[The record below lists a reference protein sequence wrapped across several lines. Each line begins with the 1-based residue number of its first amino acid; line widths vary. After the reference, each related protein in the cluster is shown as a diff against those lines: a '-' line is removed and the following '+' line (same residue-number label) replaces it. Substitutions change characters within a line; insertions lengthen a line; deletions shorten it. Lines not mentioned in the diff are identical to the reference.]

1 MSNLTTAK
9 HFDQTGRTLR
19 PSQSAGLLN
28 RERWQDHPL
37 AVCVNQSPVRGE
49 HLDDVEAPCEQSHS
63 AGGGYK
69 GSAVLT
75 KALAAFRK
83 IGMAVIE
90 SETLLVGGVGFHR
103 EGWRGRA
110 LALFHFAK
118 EASK

>member
-1 MSNLTTAK
+1 MK

-19 PSQSAGLLN
+19 TLQSAGLLN
-28 RERWQDHPL
+28 RGRRQDQPL

-83 IGMAVIE
+83 IGMAVTE

-103 EGWRGRA
+103 EGRRGRA
-110 LALFHFAK
+110 LALSHFSNAN
-118 EASK
+118 